1 MQLKIKKIKGR
12 LSMST
17 YILYG
22 LIGFVFGDLVAYF
35 MLNSDVQATTHT
47 IDKLMDENRE
57 LKRKINED
65 NDS

>member
-1 MQLKIKKIKGR
+1 
-12 LSMST
+12 MST

-22 LIGFVFGDLVAYF
+22 LIGFVFGALVAYF
-35 MLNSDVQATTHT
+35 MLNSDVQAATHT
-47 IDKLMDENRE
+47 IDKLMDENRA

>member
-1 MQLKIKKIKGR
+1 
-12 LSMST
+12 MSA

-22 LIGFVFGDLVAYF
+22 LIGFVFGALVAYF
-35 MLNSDVQATTHT
+35 TFNSDVQTANHT

-57 LKRKINED
+57 LKRKINGD